1 MEKKHVKTLIRILT
15 LRHDFRE
22 ILTFSFYLTL
32 RKSILKPVYRVI
44 FYLTLFSYSKTLKT
58 LEIEHKNNIFVT
70 HKVRRLGL
78 LNLDKICQNILVID
92 QNRIARRRKDF
103 KAIYYNLHKPTAKG
117 LVVKQLLYEEI
128 KVNVIKVIFANSHT
142 PYIEGHHYEITP
154 HISSKFFEI
163 NQDKIV
169 GISVYDPD
177 MNLLATSIGFFT
189 DDIFNIEFLVS
200 VYGNNSQVA
209 RWVLH
214 EAIVDLVHA
223 RNYKYIR
230 ISNYFTT
237 SIKNIYF
244 NRRLG
249 YEDFNLL

>member
-22 ILTFSFYLTL
+22 ILAFSFYLTL

-92 QNRIARRRKDF
+92 HNRVARRRKEY
-103 KAIYYNLHKPTAKG
+103 KAIYYNLRTPAAKG
-117 LVVKQLLYEEI
+117 LVVKELLYEDI
-128 KVNVIKVIFANSHT
+128 KANVIKVIYANSHT
-142 PYIEGHHYEITP
+142 PYIEGNHYEIDP
-154 HISSKFFEI
+154 FISSKFFEI
-163 NQDKIV
+163 DQEKIV
-169 GISVYDPD
+169 GISVYDREE
-177 MNLLATSIGFFT
+177 NLLATSIGFFT

-200 VYGNNSQVA
+200 VYGQNSQVA

-223 RNYKYIR
+223 RNYEYMR

-249 YEDFNLL
+249 YKDFNLI